1 MTLIESSIHL
11 TSDHLE
17 VEVLADFLGH
27 TLHREKFCRKDSG
40 HRERYGADGLGRAL
54 LRRNWINK
62 YQENVKMLKN
72 LKLNIYVALSLVF
85 SLESVF
91 KFAKNIEKKIILYHM
106 M

>member
-1 MTLIESSIHL
+1 M
-11 TSDHLE
+11 
-17 VEVLADFLGH
+17 VA

-40 HRERYGADGLGRAL
+40 HRERYGAGGLGRAL

-91 KFAKNIEKKIILYHM
+91 KLTIEKDPLSYDVKLLTLY
-106 M
+106 

>member
-1 MTLIESSIHL
+1 M
-11 TSDHLE
+11 
-17 VEVLADFLGH
+17 VA

-40 HRERYGADGLGRAL
+40 HRERYGAGGLGRAL
-54 LRRNWINK
+54 LRRIGSTNI
-62 YQENVKMLKN
+62 KN

-91 KFAKNIEKKIILYHM
+91 KLDIEKIILYHM